1 MARKESSINGI
12 RWINVEKPSADDLKF
27 IAELFDFHPF
37 ITESIVAP
45 TLHPLAELFSDHLFL
60 ILHFPLIER
69 NREPNHVVEV
79 DCLITKNLLVTITY
93 MPFEN
98 LDIIFKSVQKSI
110 TLKKQLSGKHS
121 DFLVYYIV
129 DRLFKKQFEDLDFFE
144 REITRIENMIFK
156 EDERITVEDI
166 AHTRKDIIDFRR
178 PLKPQVTVLNS
189 FIEKVTYLY
198 GKKSMGPYWAD
209 LLTSE
214 DRIRNIIDNQKET
227 LDVLYQTNE
236 SLISSKLSHII
247 AVLTI
252 FSAIILPLNLVSSI
266 WGMNQRVM
274 PLRDGPNDFL
284 ILIGIMATVTVLLLL
299 YFRKNRWIKS
309 IR

>member
-1 MARKESSINGI
+1 MARKECSINGI
-12 RWINVEKPSADDLKF
+12 RWVAVEMPSPDDLTF
-27 IAELFDFHPF
+27 ITGLFDYHPF

-45 TLHPLAELFSDHLFL
+45 TLHPLTELFNDHLFL

-69 NREPNHVVEV
+69 NRDPNHIVEV

-98 LDIIFKSVQKSI
+98 LDVIFKNVQEDTSI
-110 TLKKQLSGKHS
+110 RKQLTRKHT
-121 DFLVYYIV
+121 DFLVYHIV
-129 DRLFKKQFEDLDFFE
+129 DRLFKKQFEVLDFFE
-144 REITRIENMIFK
+144 REITKIENKIFK
-156 EDERITVEDI
+156 EDERLTVEDI

-178 PLKPQVTVLNS
+178 PLKPQVTVLET
-189 FIEKVTYLY
+189 FVEKVTYLY
-198 GKKSMGPYWAD
+198 GTKSMGPYWAD

-266 WGMNQRVM
+266 WGMNQRAM
-274 PLRDGPNDFL
+274 PLRDGPNDFW
-284 ILIGIMATVTVLLLL
+284 IIVGVMATITVLLLL

-309 IR
+309 IH